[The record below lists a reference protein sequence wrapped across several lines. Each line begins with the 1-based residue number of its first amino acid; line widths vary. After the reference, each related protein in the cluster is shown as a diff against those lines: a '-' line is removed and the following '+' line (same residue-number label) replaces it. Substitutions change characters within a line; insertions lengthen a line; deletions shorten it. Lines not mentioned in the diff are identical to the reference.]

1 MTLQHRLVVTQVIK
15 NLCVIQALEM
25 ALLPTQT
32 MNLLELLLALFLLHL
47 LALVAQMLTISRT

>member
-32 MNLLELLLALFLLHL
+32 MNLLALLLVLFLLRL
-47 LALVAQMLTISRT
+47 LALVAQMLTISHT